1 MASFNDKKYPV
12 EQLSEI
18 TSSGFDVALFPQ
30 IRDAL
35 TRKMMEIYGNDI
47 DVSSASADGQYIQAE
62 ANIINNIY
70 RMLERIVS
78 QLNPSSAS
86 DNYLDIL
93 ASYNNVFRQTATY
106 SKAKVWVLN
115 LNSSPVSVKEIR
127 VLDKNGVYWIWYNPI
142 TLDNSFRY
150 TFDAYDESNL
160 NPVEL
165 EFTCETIGKV
175 EANGSKEDITK
186 DINWTKG
193 TFDSYVHGDIYTTIS
208 GNDFYICQTE
218 DAVIGEDRE
227 SDYSLRARRIERY
240 GNNSI
245 TVIESLKSNLL
256 ALGAVQDAYVITNN
270 TDTTI
275 TNYSNVSIASHDVFV
290 VIRKKE
296 NTTLPGIDVAKVL
309 YRTLT
314 PGVLTKFTQQ
324 DGQQIYGEIQTCN
337 VELLRG
343 ITTTY
348 TWKEATPFSQSIT
361 ISGKILNNT
370 QVFTDG
376 NITDSSST
384 QLKLIKSSI
393 LNYLNNI
400 KIGEVLN
407 FGELIYLVQTQD
419 LRPNN
424 IPSFY
429 INESKFT
436 AESSP
441 TPDAIQYLLT
451 YFEYNTVN
459 VKVDGSTLT
468 ITITKV

>member
-115 LNSSPVSVKEIR
+115 LSSSPVSVKEIR

-160 NPVEL
+160 KPVEL

-175 EANGSKEDITK
+175 EANGSKEDITNV
-186 DINWTKG
+186 NWAKG
-193 TFDSYVHGDIYTTIS
+193 SFDSYVHGDIYTTIS
-208 GNDFYICQTE
+208 GNDFYICQSE
-218 DAVIGEDRE
+218 NAVIGEDRE
-227 SDYSLRARRIERY
+227 SDYSLRARRIEQY
-240 GNNSI
+240 GNNAI
-245 TVIESLKSNLL
+245 TVMESLKSNLL
-256 ALGAVQDAYVITNN
+256 ALGSVQDAYVITNN
-270 TDTTI
+270 TENSI
-275 TNYSNVSIASHDVFV
+275 TNYSNVTIAIHDVFV
-290 VIRKKE
+290 VIRIKE
-296 NTTLPGIDVAKVL
+296 NTTLPDIDVAKVL

-314 PGVLTKFTQQ
+314 PGVMTKFTPQT
-324 DGQQIYGEIQTCN
+324 GLPIYGEQRTCN
-337 VELLRG
+337 IELLRG

-348 TWKEATPFSQSIT
+348 MWKEATPFSQSIT

-370 QVFTDG
+370 QVFENG
-376 NITDSSST
+376 KITDSSPT
-384 QLKLIKSSI
+384 QLKLIKNSI
-393 LNYLNNI
+393 LNYLNKI
-400 KIGEVLN
+400 KIGEVLS
-407 FGELIYLVQTQD
+407 FGELTYLVQTQD

-429 INESKFT
+429 ISGSSFT
-436 AESSP
+436 SETSP

-459 VKVDGSTLT
+459 IGVTGSTLT
-468 ITITKV
+468 ITITKE